1 MNERS
6 VVHDTFAIE
15 REYDATPA
23 RVFAAWA
30 DPAAKARWFG
40 SKMKEGKFELDFRVG
55 GTEINSGTGPDG
67 SVYTYE
73 ALYQDIVPDQRFV
86 YSYDMH
92 MDGARIS
99 VSLATVEF
107 KPSGGGTRLIFTEQ
121 GAFLDGH
128 DIPAQRAQGT
138 GGLLDALGEEL
149 QRVPTS
155 TEEAAS

>member
-1 MNERS
+1 MPRCEGFDLKTRRGPITNRS
-6 VVHDTFAIE
+6 
-15 REYDATPA
+15 PA
-23 RVFAAWA
+23 RRVS
-30 DPAAKARWFG
+30 PAARADRN
-40 SKMKEGKFELDFRVG
+40 SRKFELDFRVG
-55 GTEINSGTGPDG
+55 GTEISSGIGPDG

-86 YSYDMH
+86 YSYDMR
-92 MDGARIS
+92 MDGTRIS

-107 KPSGGGTRLIFTEQ
+107 KPSGGGTRLIFIEQ

>member
-6 VVHDTFAIE
+6 VIHDTFAIE
-15 REYDATPA
+15 RDYDATPA

-40 SKMKEGKFELDFRVG
+40 SPVKEGKFELDFQVG

-67 SVYTYE
+67 NVFTFE
-73 ALYQDIVPDQRFV
+73 AIYQDIVPDQRIV

-92 MDGARIS
+92 MDGTRIS

-107 KPSGGGTRLIFTEQ
+107 KADGDGTRLIFTEQ

-128 DIPAQRAQGT
+128 DIPAQREQGT
-138 GGLLDALGEEL
+138 GSLLDALGEEL
-149 QRVPTS
+149 QREPTS
-155 TEEAAS
+155 TEEAT

>member
-6 VVHDTFAIE
+6 VIHDTFAIE
-15 REYDATPA
+15 REYDAAPA

-40 SKMKEGKFELDFRVG
+40 SPVKEGKFELDFRVG

-67 SVYTYE
+67 NVFTFE
-73 ALYQDIVPDQRFV
+73 ALYQDIVPDQRIV

-92 MDGARIS
+92 MDGTRIS

-128 DIPAQRAQGT
+128 DIPAQREQGT

-149 QRVPTS
+149 QREPTS